1 MYHTFF
7 GLNEQAFSIA
17 VNPRYLYMSDQ
28 HREALAHLVYGIQV
42 GGFVM
47 LTGEVGTGKTTII
60 RCLLEQLPEDTDIA
74 IVLNPMASAP
84 ELLCVICDE
93 LGVRYVS
100 DHITTKDLV
109 DCLHEYLLRSH
120 MKGRKTVLLIDEA
133 QLLRPGVLEQIRLLT
148 NLETTTE
155 KLLQI
160 ILVGQ
165 PELQKLLARPSLRQ
179 LSQRITARFHLEAL
193 SLAETQA
200 YIAHRL
206 GIAGMPVHQNPFT
219 PEIVKK
225 VHQFSGGVPRLI
237 NILCERMLLGAYS
250 KNQRVIDSAVFRQA
264 AVEVSGVQPDDESP
278 LARFALPRW
287 HAGMVVGLLVLLIGS
302 FFLGRNVPRTE
313 PTIAS
318 GSVPAVDVIAPAET
332 PDVLVSGNPAAG
344 VTTPD
349 LNPSPLAESTVQ
361 PEAQAAV
368 KPVIWERDLT
378 RAQQAL
384 FTYVDLVA
392 TENPCAVGAIFS
404 CERAELST
412 WNDLR
417 DINRP
422 ALLTLVTEDKKLAY
436 VTLIGLSDQR
446 ALVLVDKVPVA
457 VEWQELASLWN
468 GGVFYIWRRPAGFDR
483 PIVLGDRGR
492 VVSWL
497 ARQFATLDQQAAPL
511 SRDTYNQVL
520 KKRVE
525 MFQASQGLESD
536 GIVGAQTLRR
546 LNDALELDKMLV
558 TDEAG
563 FRALSAAGAE

>member
-60 RCLLEQLPEDTDIA
+60 RCLLEQLPDDTDIA

-84 ELLCVICDE
+84 ELLSVICDE

-100 DHITTKDLV
+100 DHVTTKDLV

-133 QLLRPGVLEQIRLLT
+133 QLLRPAVLEQIRLLT

-165 PELQKLLARPSLRQ
+165 PELKRLLARPSLRQ

-193 SLAETQA
+193 SLAEAQA

-206 GIAGMPVHQNPFT
+206 AIAGMPAHQNPF
-219 PEIVKK
+219 PLDIVKR

-250 KNQRVIDSAVFRQA
+250 KNLRVIDSGVFRQA
-264 AVEVSGVQPDDESP
+264 AIEVSGVQPESP
-278 LARFALPRW
+278 LERFALPRW
-287 HAGMVVGLLVLLIGS
+287 HVGMVAGLVVLLIGS
-302 FFLGRNVPRTE
+302 FFLGRNTPRHE
-313 PTIAS
+313 PALTPELS
-318 GSVPAVDVIAPAET
+318 SVGDVVAPVAKPDALVD
-332 PDVLVSGNPAAG
+332 GNPAPQA
-344 VTTPD
+344 PI
-349 LNPSPLAESTVQ
+349 
-361 PEAQAAV
+361 PEAGLLTDQSVVTEPGAATN
-368 KPVIWERDLT
+368 PLMWERDLAL
-378 RAQQAL
+378 AQQAL
-384 FTYVDLVA
+384 FTYIEADA
-392 TENPCAVGAIFS
+392 TENPCAAGAEFS
-404 CERAELST
+404 CERPQLST

-422 ALLTLVTEDKKLAY
+422 ALLTLVTDDKKLAY
-436 VTLIGLSDQR
+436 VTLIGLSDER
-446 ALVLVDKVPVA
+446 ALVLVDGAPVA
-457 VEWQELASLWN
+457 VAWQELASLWN
-468 GGVFYIWRRPAGFDR
+468 GGVFYLWRRPAGFDR

-492 VVSWL
+492 MVSWL

-511 SRDTYNQVL
+511 SRDTYNEVM

-525 MFQASQGLESD
+525 IFQASQGLEPD
-536 GIVGAQTLRR
+536 GIVGAQTLHR
-546 LNDALELDKMLV
+546 LNDALGLDKTLV
-558 TDEAG
+558 IDEAD
-563 FRALSAAGAE
+563 FQAVSAVGAE